1 MRDHGE
7 MIIERETCLN
17 TVLTFSLE
25 QFRSVCSKQPS
36 THCSDRIE
44 QDCSMACSPVFW
56 CKVSD

>member
-7 MIIERETCLN
+7 MMILGN
-17 TVLTFSLE
+17 HNYALTFSLE